1 MGKKSRGVGNIL
13 RGASVRIGELKV
25 QPPRLRSNPMTSTT
39 DIATGTDWVAG
50 TWTIDPSHSEVGFTV
65 RHLVSKVRGQFEK
78 FEGTLTTGETL
89 EETRANASVDL
100 NSVNTRDAGRDGHL
114 RSADFFDVENHG
126 PMTFVTTSF
135 DGQTATGELTLK
147 GVTRTIELDVEFL
160 GTGGDPW
167 GGTRAGFEATT
178 EINRK
183 DFGVNFNGFLGGGKV
198 LGGDKG

>member
-1 MGKKSRGVGNIL
+1 
-13 RGASVRIGELKV
+13 
-25 QPPRLRSNPMTSTT
+25 MTSSTDSTT
-39 DIATGTDWVAG
+39 AIDWVAG

-65 RHLVSKVRGQFEK
+65 RHLVSKVRGQFET

-126 PMTFVTTSF
+126 AMTFATTSF
-135 DGQTATGELTLK
+135 NGQSATGELTLK
-147 GVTRTIELDVEFL
+147 GVTRTVELDVEFL
-160 GTGGDPW
+160 GIGGDPW
-167 GGTRAGFEATT
+167 GGTRVGFEATT

-183 DFGVNFNGFLGGGKV
+183 DFGVNFNGIVDGGKV
-198 LGGDKG
+198 LVGDKVQIHLAIEAVLNQDA